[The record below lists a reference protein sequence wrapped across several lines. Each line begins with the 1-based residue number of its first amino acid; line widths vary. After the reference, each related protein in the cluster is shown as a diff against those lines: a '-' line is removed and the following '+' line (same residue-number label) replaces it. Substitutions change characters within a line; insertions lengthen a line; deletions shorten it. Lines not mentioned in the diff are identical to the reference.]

1 MLDDFRKAELVEEF
15 FNNEEP
21 NDPLSPEEKQYWNLL
36 LLEAESATLRLLAR
50 IVEAD
55 QQMEKMKDD

>member
-15 FNNEEP
+15 FKNEEP

>member
-55 QQMEKMKDD
+55 